1 MSKFNLKI
9 KFQLQVCF
17 IAIVIEIVIV
27 FYELS
32 VFVLNNFVTLYNKFS
47 HSVTQKNQQLKEMN
61 IPHTSNPR
69 IVIIGGGFAG
79 LALAK
84 RLKNKNV
91 QVVLLDKHNYHTF
104 QPLLYQV
111 ATGGLEAGSI
121 AYPIRKVIQE
131 YKDFYFRLTSVK
143 EIDTKNQKIISE
155 IGDLHYDYLV
165 IATGSKTNYFGNK
178 EIERNSMSMK
188 TIPQSLNIR
197 SLILENFEQ
206 AVLTKDEADRNAL
219 MNFVLVGAGPTGVEL
234 AGALAEMKRAI
245 LQKDYPDL
253 DISKMEINLIQS
265 GDRVLNTMSEKS
277 SVAAERFLLDLGVK
291 VWKNIRVTNYDGR
304 TISTNSDLSID
315 SATVIWTAGVQGAL
329 IHGLDAESLVERVER
344 IRVNQYN
351 QVAGYNN
358 IFAVGDIASMETTN
372 YPQGHPMMA
381 QPAIQQGHLLG
392 ENLIKLI
399 ANQPMKPFEY
409 NDKGSMATIGRNLAV
424 VDLPSY
430 HFHGFFAWIVWMMV
444 HLLSL
449 IGFKNKAVV
458 FMNWMYNYIRFDR
471 EGRLIVR
478 PYKKR
483 SFVTF
488 TSDEV

>member
-1 MSKFNLKI
+1 
-9 KFQLQVCF
+9 
-17 IAIVIEIVIV
+17 
-27 FYELS
+27 
-32 VFVLNNFVTLYNKFS
+32 
-47 HSVTQKNQQLKEMN
+47 MN
-61 IPHTSNPR
+61 IPHSDKKR
-69 IVIIGGGFAG
+69 VVIIGGGFAG
-79 LALAK
+79 LSIAK
-84 RLKNKNV
+84 KLRNKNL

-143 EIDTKNQKIISE
+143 EIDTPNQKIISE

-206 AVLTKDEADRNAL
+206 AVLTTNEADRNAL
-219 MNFVLVGAGPTGVEL
+219 INFVLVGAGPTGVEL

-253 DISKMEINLIQS
+253 DISKMEINLVQS

-277 SVAAERFLLDLGVK
+277 SAAAEKFLVDLGVI
-291 VWKNIRVTNYDGR
+291 VHKNVRVTNYDGR
-304 TISTNSDLSID
+304 TITTNSDLTFET
-315 SATVIWTAGVQGAL
+315 ATVIWTAGVQGAKVA
-329 IHGLDAESLVERVER
+329 GLDVKSLVEKVER
-344 IRVNQYN
+344 IRVNQFN
-351 QVAGYNN
+351 QVVGYNN
-358 IFAVGDIASMETTN
+358 IFAIGDIASMESEK

-381 QPAIQQGHLLG
+381 QPALQQGDLLG
-392 ENLIKLI
+392 ENLVKLI
-399 ANQPMKPFEY
+399 DNKPMKPFEY

-424 VDLPSY
+424 VDLPKY
-430 HFHGFFAWIVWMMV
+430 HFNGVFAWFVWMFV
-444 HLLSL
+444 HLFSL

-458 FMNWMYNYIRFDR
+458 FLNWVYNYVRFDR

-478 PYKKR
+478 PFKKR